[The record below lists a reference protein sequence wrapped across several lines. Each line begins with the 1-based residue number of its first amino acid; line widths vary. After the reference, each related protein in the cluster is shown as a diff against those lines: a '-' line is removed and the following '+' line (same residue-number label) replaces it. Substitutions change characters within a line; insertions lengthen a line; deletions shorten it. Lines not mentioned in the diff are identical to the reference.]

1 MAAGLYPLRKLQLG
15 FEGTAGTLV
24 AATKKLVGES
34 SYTPNIKRIFEEYP
48 RGERAMVTGGG
59 FSVMKGSTIEH
70 EGPITYEEI
79 LYPLLSGLHN
89 DAVPLGSGPYTWEIT
104 PVLTGQA
111 SIKTLT
117 AEFDIDDGSS
127 LHYERE
133 AGYFHCTEFEITI
146 EPNEDAKIKWT
157 MEGRAEQASTMTTA
171 LTPITGRTVVPSNLF
186 KLWIDASGGTIG
198 TTAKLQTLRSV
209 KIKVTTGVKGDF
221 TLDGRTDLDLTGLQ
235 SQMLKGEVELTLEHN
250 ANAATE
256 IGIWRTDGGVRLIR
270 LKADNGLATTAN
282 KAITFDMGAVYTDDP
297 EFSEEDGIELVTM
310 KAALEYDSGLTT
322 AFLATVINGLA
333 AQP

>member
-48 RGERAMVTGGG
+48 RGVRAPVSGG

-79 LYPLLSGLHN
+79 LYPLLSGIVN
-89 DAVPLGSGPYTWEIT
+89 DAAPLGSGPYTWEIT

-111 SIKTLT
+111 SIKTIT

-127 LHYERE
+127 LQYQKE
-133 AGYFHCTEFEITI
+133 AGYFHCTEFEIDI
-146 EPNEDAKIKWT
+146 QPNEDAKIKWT
-157 MEGRAEQASTMTTA
+157 MEGRAEQTSTMTA
-171 LTPITGRTVVPSNLF
+171 DLAAITGRTVVPSNLF
-186 KLWIDASGGTIG
+186 ALYIDASGGTIG
-198 TTAKLQTLRSV
+198 TTQKVQTLRAV

-221 TLDGRTDLDLTGLQ
+221 TLDGRTDLDFVGLQ

-256 IGIWRTDGGVRLIR
+256 IGIWRTDGGVRLVR

-282 KAITFDMGAVYTDDP
+282 RQVIFDMGVMYTDDP
-297 EFSEEDGIELVTM
+297 EFDEEDGIEIVTL
-310 KAALEYDSGLTT
+310 KGGLEYDSGLAT
-322 AFLATVINGLA
+322 AFLAKVINGLA